1 MNLAPYSKTVAS
13 FIGGALTWAAIAYVP
28 DGTVD
33 RNEWYALALKL
44 AVDVGV
50 FGVTNGPAKAKRVPV
65 VADTAVPDV
74 PVVVA

>member
-13 FIGGALTWAAIAYVP
+13 FIGTTLLWAGVAYVP

-33 RNEWYALALKL
+33 RAEWYALALKV
-44 AVDVGV
+44 AADVAV
-50 FGVTNGPAKAKRVPV
+50 FGVTNGPAKAKRV
-65 VADTAVPDV
+65 VADTAIPDV